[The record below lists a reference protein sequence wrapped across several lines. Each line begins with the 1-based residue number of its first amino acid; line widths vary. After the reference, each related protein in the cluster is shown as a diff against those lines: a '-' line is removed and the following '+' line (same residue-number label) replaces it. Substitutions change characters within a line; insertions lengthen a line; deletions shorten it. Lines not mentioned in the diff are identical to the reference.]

1 MNDEPIAERTRWVE
15 NRRPPTTQNDV
26 VIDVGRADQ
35 EPARSEVLRGDGA
48 EPHGAGEHA
57 ARLTAAMQDG
67 EVPGEGIL
75 RMESE
80 AAARVEAALTARI
93 EALAAQLEAQTGA
106 RQGSAAPERRAVSF
120 AEDIGDGGGGEAV
133 LHQRHADGA
142 LGGSAEGREAFAP
155 STPLSDGRSDGR
167 TDGLEPE
174 TGRYEPTYWGVTANQ
189 DGTYSSSGYYGGYYP
204 SGDVN
209 LEGYSKRDQA
219 LITSALGG
227 DDGDDVLHK
236 ATPLPYREANSFP
249 LAPGYRGSTLSCR
262 PRGWSST

>member
-35 EPARSEVLRGDGA
+35 EPARSEVLRVAD
-48 EPHGAGEHA
+48 EELHGAGEHA
-57 ARLTAAMQDG
+57 ARLVAAVQGG

-80 AAARVEAALTARI
+80 AAARVEAALTAKI

-120 AEDIGDGGGGEAV
+120 AEDIGNGGGGGAV

-155 STPLSDGRSDGR
+155 STPL
-167 TDGLEPE
+167 
-174 TGRYEPTYWGVTANQ
+174 
-189 DGTYSSSGYYGGYYP
+189 
-204 SGDVN
+204 
-209 LEGYSKRDQA
+209 
-219 LITSALGG
+219 
-227 DDGDDVLHK
+227 
-236 ATPLPYREANSFP
+236 
-249 LAPGYRGSTLSCR
+249 
-262 PRGWSST
+262 

>member
-80 AAARVEAALTARI
+80 AAWSGRVRLSKHCAITAYTGGRVEATR
-93 EALAAQLEAQTGA
+93 
-106 RQGSAAPERRAVSF
+106 
-120 AEDIGDGGGGEAV
+120 
-133 LHQRHADGA
+133 
-142 LGGSAEGREAFAP
+142 
-155 STPLSDGRSDGR
+155 GR
-167 TDGLEPE
+167 T
-174 TGRYEPTYWGVTANQ
+174 
-189 DGTYSSSGYYGGYYP
+189 
-204 SGDVN
+204 
-209 LEGYSKRDQA
+209 
-219 LITSALGG
+219 
-227 DDGDDVLHK
+227 
-236 ATPLPYREANSFP
+236 
-249 LAPGYRGSTLSCR
+249 
-262 PRGWSST
+262 

>member
-80 AAARVEAALTARI
+80 AAARVEAALTAKI
-93 EALAAQLEAQTGA
+93 EALAPPPTCAITAYTGGRVEAT
-106 RQGSAAPERRAVSF
+106 R
-120 AEDIGDGGGGEAV
+120 
-133 LHQRHADGA
+133 
-142 LGGSAEGREAFAP
+142 
-155 STPLSDGRSDGR
+155 GR
-167 TDGLEPE
+167 T
-174 TGRYEPTYWGVTANQ
+174 
-189 DGTYSSSGYYGGYYP
+189 
-204 SGDVN
+204 
-209 LEGYSKRDQA
+209 
-219 LITSALGG
+219 
-227 DDGDDVLHK
+227 
-236 ATPLPYREANSFP
+236 
-249 LAPGYRGSTLSCR
+249 
-262 PRGWSST
+262 